1 MGITNKRKMKLRK
14 KGKKTVA
21 KPNKLSPMQFV
32 KKEYGTKKELAAKV
46 IPLIEKP
53 ESETAEDFTKRIET
67 LSNGKLLRLLKVG
80 TAVKEHGTK
89 TELASKVYKNIR
101 GDKNKVDQ
109 DYLNK
114 LNTFSMGKLVDMYTF
129 YKRNK

>member
-14 KGKKTVA
+14 QSKRNVA
-21 KPNKLSPMQFV
+21 KPNKLSPMQLV
-32 KKEYGTKKELAAKV
+32 KKEYGSKKELAAKV

-53 ESETAEDFTKRIET
+53 ESETAEEFAKRVET
-67 LSNGKLLRLLKVG
+67 LSNTKLLRLLKVG
-80 TAVKEHGTK
+80 TAVKELGGK
-89 TELASKVYKNIR
+89 SAVADKVYKRVR
-101 GDKNKVDQ
+101 GEKNKIDQ

-114 LNTFSMGKLVDMYTF
+114 LNSFSMGRLLDMYTF

>member
-14 KGKKTVA
+14 KRNRNVA
-21 KPNKLSPMQFV
+21 KPNKLSPMQLV
-32 KKEYGTKKELAAKV
+32 KKEYGSKKELAAKV
-46 IPLIEKP
+46 IPLIEKS
-53 ESETAEDFTKRIET
+53 ESETAEDFAKKIET
-67 LSNGKLLRLLKVG
+67 LSNSKLLRLLKVG

-89 TELASKVYKNIR
+89 AQLADKVYKNIR
-101 GDKNKVDQ
+101 GDKNKIDQ

-114 LNTFSMGKLVDMYTF
+114 LNTFSMGKLIDMYTF